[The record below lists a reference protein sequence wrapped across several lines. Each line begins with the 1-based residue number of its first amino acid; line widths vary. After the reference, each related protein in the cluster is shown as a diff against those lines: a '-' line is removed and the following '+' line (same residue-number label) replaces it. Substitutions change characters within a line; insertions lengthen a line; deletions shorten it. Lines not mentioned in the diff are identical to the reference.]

1 MGRTCLV
8 TVEGFKRPPNER
20 FSKDIP
26 RSVRLQALLQ
36 SLAQSEG
43 LASILTNCQH
53 TAGVSLGQ

>member
-1 MGRTCLV
+1 M